1 MVAVTWL
8 LAKSFKY
15 SVRVLVA
22 MALNFSALCA
32 AFSAFITEME
42 VINLHLNKGQHGVFK
57 HRIEYQDIFEN
68 KGNAKHGISPRL
80 YIRPCDLDL
89 WPWTSIGFQILLRS
103 KYVPSLVKIHWRML
117 ILECS
122 QGCYTVKIWPGDI
135 DLWPMTLK
143 INMVPDSHKD
153 YVCTKFGQNP
163 LKDVDSRVFTRML
176 CGKNMI

>member
-1 MVAVTWL
+1 VVAVTWL
-8 LAKSFKY
+8 LPKSFKY

-89 WPWTSIGFQILLRS
+89 
-103 KYVPSLVKIHWRML
+103 
-117 ILECS
+117 
-122 QGCYTVKIWPGDI
+122 
-135 DLWPMTLK
+135 
-143 INMVPDSHKD
+143 
-153 YVCTKFGQNP
+153 
-163 LKDVDSRVFTRML
+163 
-176 CGKNMI
+176 